1 MTRLEDWPPPPLNT
15 ALGPDEAHV
24 WIASLDRPAECLAPL
39 RSLLN
44 PEELARADRF
54 LQPQHR
60 VRAAV
65 SRACLRALLGGYLR
79 LPPETV
85 EFQFNAHGKPSLP
98 TTHPHSRLRF
108 NVSHSHGLALFA
120 FAREREL
127 GVDIEKIRLDRP
139 ADKIAARFFAPAET
153 ARLRS
158 LPSAQQAQAFFE
170 CWTRKEAYIKAR
182 GEGLSLPLD
191 SFEIG
196 FGPGIPPSLLGAR
209 DEPDAAGRW
218 RLFDLQPFPGF
229 AGALAVERPPCRL
242 RCWRLTQDPVFS
254 L

>member
-1 MTRLEDWPPPPLNT
+1 MTRLEDWPPPPLYP

-24 WIASLDRPAECLAPL
+24 WIAALDIPPGCLLPF
-39 RSLLN
+39 RNLLN

-54 LQPQHR
+54 LQAPHR

-65 SRACLRALLGGYLR
+65 SRACLRALLGRYLR
-79 LPPETV
+79 IPPQTV
-85 EFQFNAHGKPSLP
+85 VFQFNPHGKPALSAAHAP
-98 TTHPHSRLRF
+98 SGLRF

-120 FAREREL
+120 FACDREL

-139 ADKIAARFFAPAET
+139 ADKIAGRFFAPAET

-191 SFEIG
+191 SFEVG
-196 FGPGIPPSLLGAR
+196 FGPGVPPVLLGAR
-209 DEPDAAGRW
+209 DEPDAPARW
-218 RLFDLQPFPGF
+218 RLFDLQPFRGF
-229 AGALAVERPPCRL
+229 AGALAVERPPCLVR
-242 RCWRLTQDPVFS
+242 RWRLTPELVFS